1 MTNLHFSK
9 IISYTFFILKENVC
23 TLLSPNQSLLLEYS
37 YYHNCKDLQ
46 NIWNI
51 SSYLFRK
58 DVKWIENLA
67 LALISLGWGQSLFQ
81 DTHIN
86 VQKKNWLMVLFFVL
100 NKVLQSK
107 KLLGYWHA
115 AEKKWTKKHFKVLQK
130 ENYNV
135 LSGLYPSKLHY
146 RLKLLYRVIMFC
158 FLILFMKRNHLC
170 VLKISLNS

>member
-1 MTNLHFSK
+1 MFVLYYRLTNHS
-9 IISYTFFILKENVC
+9 
-23 TLLSPNQSLLLEYS
+23 LLEYS

-115 AEKKWTKKHFKVLQK
+115 AKKKWTKKHFKVLQK

-135 LSGLYPSKLHY
+135 LSGLHPSKLHY
-146 RLKLLYRVIMFC
+146 RLKLLHRVIMFC
-158 FLILFMKRNHLC
+158 FLILFIKRNLLC
-170 VLKISLNS
+170 VLKTSLNS

>member
-1 MTNLHFSK
+1 MFVLYYRLTNHS
-9 IISYTFFILKENVC
+9 
-23 TLLSPNQSLLLEYS
+23 LLEYS

-81 DTHIN
+81 DTHFN
-86 VQKKNWLMVLFFVL
+86 VQKKNWLMVLSFVL

-115 AEKKWTKKHFKVLQK
+115 AKKNGLKSILKFCRKKIITCFRVRTLPNCIIVLNFYI
-130 ENYNV
+130 E
-135 LSGLYPSKLHY
+135 SW
-146 RLKLLYRVIMFC
+146 C
-158 FLILFMKRNHLC
+158 FVSWFY
-170 VLKISLNS
+170 S

>member
-1 MTNLHFSK
+1 MFVLYYRLTSHS
-9 IISYTFFILKENVC
+9 
-23 TLLSPNQSLLLEYS
+23 LLEYS

-81 DTHIN
+81 DTHFN
-86 VQKKNWLMVLFFVL
+86 VQKKNWLMVLSFVL

-115 AEKKWTKKHFKVLQK
+115 AKK
-130 ENYNV
+130 
-135 LSGLYPSKLHY
+135 SGLKSI
-146 RLKLLYRVIMFC
+146 LKLCRKKIITCFRVCTLPNCIIVLNFLHRVIMFC
-158 FLILFMKRNHLC
+158 FLILFIKRNLLC
-170 VLKISLNS
+170 VLKTFLNS

>member
-1 MTNLHFSK
+1 MFVLYYRLTNHS
-9 IISYTFFILKENVC
+9 
-23 TLLSPNQSLLLEYS
+23 LLEYS

-81 DTHIN
+81 DTHFN
-86 VQKKNWLMVLFFVL
+86 VQKKNWLMVLSFVL

-115 AEKKWTKKHFKVLQK
+115 AKKKWTKKHFKVLQK

-135 LSGLYPSKLHY
+135 LSGLHPSKLHY

-158 FLILFMKRNHLC
+158 FLILFIKRNLLC
-170 VLKISLNS
+170 VLKTSLNS

>member
-1 MTNLHFSK
+1 MFVLYYRLTNHS
-9 IISYTFFILKENVC
+9 
-23 TLLSPNQSLLLEYS
+23 LLEYS

-86 VQKKNWLMVLFFVL
+86 VQKKNWLMVLSFVL

-115 AEKKWTKKHFKVLQK
+115 AKKKG
-130 ENYNV
+130 
-135 LSGLYPSKLHY
+135 GLKSI
-146 RLKLLYRVIMFC
+146 LKLCRKKIITCFRVCTLPNCIIVLNFLHRVIMFC
-158 FLILFMKRNHLC
+158 FLILFIKRNLLC
-170 VLKISLNS
+170 VLKTSLNS

>member
-1 MTNLHFSK
+1 MFVLYYRLTNHS
-9 IISYTFFILKENVC
+9 
-23 TLLSPNQSLLLEYS
+23 LLEYS

-115 AEKKWTKKHFKVLQK
+115 AKKKWTKKHFKVLQK

-135 LSGLYPSKLHY
+135 LSGLHPSKLHY

-158 FLILFMKRNHLC
+158 FLILFIKRNLLC
-170 VLKISLNS
+170 VLKTSLNS